1 MRSHCNFVHVLAYN
15 IPMQLTRL
23 FLVLVTA
30 LALFAA
36 PADDKKSSKKK
47 EAPAAAV
54 ASGALIDVN
63 SATAAQLKALPS
75 IGDAYSA
82 AIVKNR
88 PYNGKDDIVA
98 KAGVPQATY
107 DKIKDQIIARQS
119 KKKK

>member
-1 MRSHCNFVHVLAYN
+1 
-15 IPMQLTRL
+15 MQLTRL
-23 FLVLVTA
+23 LLVLVTA

-36 PADDKKSSKKK
+36 PADDKKTTKKT
-47 EAPAAAV
+47 APAAA
-54 ASGALIDVN
+54 AKSGDLIDVN
-63 SATAAQLKALPS
+63 SASAADLKTLPG

-107 DKIKDQIIARQS
+107 DKIKDKIIARQ
-119 KKKK
+119 

>member
-1 MRSHCNFVHVLAYN
+1 
-15 IPMQLTRL
+15 MQLTRL

-36 PADDKKSSKKK
+36 PADDKKAAKKK
-47 EAPAAAV
+47 AAPTAESAK
-54 ASGALIDVN
+54 SGDLIDVN
-63 SATAAQLKALPS
+63 SATAAQLKTLPG

-107 DKIKDQIIARQS
+107 DKVKDKIVARQH